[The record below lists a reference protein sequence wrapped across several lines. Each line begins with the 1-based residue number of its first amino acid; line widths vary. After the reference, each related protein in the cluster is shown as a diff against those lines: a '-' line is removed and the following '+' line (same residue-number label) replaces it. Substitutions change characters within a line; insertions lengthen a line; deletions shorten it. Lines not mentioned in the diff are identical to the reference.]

1 MIKLK
6 DLLNEAVPSN
16 IAKQIITILSKHSN
30 ARPGI
35 DFITKNSIVY
45 PKTLQR
51 IESMSDE
58 EQIQFLNELN
68 AFINEAPAARKKAL
82 RKGLFLIYMQD
93 RQIKIT
99 TPVEPTFDSNT
110 IQNIQYANQDG
121 ETFFDDDSAVLR
133 PGKEQEIR
141 NAIKQ
146 RVDQAK
152 ESVQDGNVSAVGLAG
167 LTIVAGTSKV
177 PSKFQSN
184 SYSISNNV
192 GLAQARA
199 NEFNRV
205 IREALAAAG
214 VVGIETIKNDIST
227 KPNEGDEWT
236 DAERDDTATYGTTGN
251 RTKAYEDK
259 YEKNR
264 FASVVFNLE
273 IISNIVIPDENQ
285 PEGGEISDKQIY
297 YRFISRIPTKTKRP
311 PFRFPPFRS
320 RYKNKL
326 FATRGNPSD
335 CPFFDKPGVLKK
347 FAPRMVNKTGR

>member
-6 DLLNEAVPSN
+6 DLLNEAVPGS

-51 IESMSDE
+51 IESMADE
-58 EQIQFLNELN
+58 EQIQFLNDLN
-68 AFINEAPAARKKAL
+68 DFINQAPAARKKAL

-99 TPVEPTFDSNT
+99 TPAEPTFDSNT

-121 ETFFDDDSAVLR
+121 ETFFDDDSATLR
-133 PGKEQEIR
+133 SGKEQEIR

-152 ESVQDGNVSAVGLAG
+152 ESIQDGNVSAVGLAG

-184 SYSISNNV
+184 SYSPNNNIN
-192 GLAQARA
+192 LANARA
-199 NEFNRV
+199 IEFNRV

-214 VVGIETIKNDIST
+214 VVGIDTIKNDIST
-227 KPNEGDEWT
+227 KPNEGDAWT
-236 DAERDDTATYGTTGN
+236 DAERKNTATYGTTGN
-251 RTKAYEDK
+251 RTKAYQDK
-259 YEKNR
+259 YQKNR
-264 FASVVFNLE
+264 FASAVFNLE

-297 YRFISRIPTKTKRP
+297 YRFLSRIPTKRKRP
-311 PFRFPPFRS
+311 PLTFPPFRS
-320 RYKNKL
+320 RFKNKL